1 MKDNIVE
8 VKLWGKTVGLLSW
21 DDKRGCSVF
30 QFDKNFSQSGLNIA
44 PLTAPLDSPYVQ
56 KAFPM
61 SGNKEKIYAGLP
73 EFIADSL
80 PDHWGNVV
88 FQKWLDAN
96 HLSSRQINAVD
107 RLSFIGKRAMG
118 ALEFEPAHILEDAS
132 VNIELTSLYELA
144 NKIFMDRQDVTIDI
158 SNSLIMEDLYK
169 VGTSAGGQR
178 PKAII
183 AIDDN
188 TGIVRSGQADLPANF
203 KHYILKFDTNN
214 PKEFPF
220 TKVEMA
226 YYLMAKDAGI
236 NMMPSRLI
244 NIEGS
249 QNFLTQRFDRVDGK
263 RLHTQTLAAMS
274 SLADT
279 YEDLFVI
286 GRKIKLSATAQA
298 QQFRR
303 MVFNVLAVNVDDHTK
318 NFSFIMNEQGDWQLS
333 PAYDLIFSADPNS
346 HFFRNHELSILGK
359 RNNITKKDLLLFA
372 QRQDV
377 KNAANIIDEV
387 SDAVA
392 KFKEYA
398 ESVDISE
405 YWINKIE
412 SVLRETAD
420 QLNDERKASVIS

>member
-1 MKDNIVE
+1 MKDNVVE
-8 VKLWGKTVGLLSW
+8 VKIWGKTVGLLSW

-56 KAFPM
+56 KTFPM

-96 HLSSRQINAVD
+96 HLSSKQINAVD

-169 VGTSAGGQR
+169 VGTSAGGHR

-188 TGIVRSGQADLPANF
+188 TGIVRSGQADLPVNF

-236 NMMPSRLI
+236 TMTPSRLI

-286 GRKIKLSATAQA
+286 GRKIKLSASAQA

-303 MVFNVLAVNVDDHTK
+303 MVFNVMAVNVDDHTK

-405 YWINKIE
+405 YWIKKIE

-420 QLNDERKASVIS
+420 

>member
-1 MKDNIVE
+1 MKDNVVE

-96 HLSSRQINAVD
+96 HLSSKQINAVD

-298 QQFRR
+298 QQFKR

>member
-1 MKDNIVE
+1 MKDNVVE
-8 VKLWGKTVGLLSW
+8 VRIWNKNVGLLSW

-30 QFDKNFSQSGLNIA
+30 QFDKDFSQSGLNLA
-44 PLTAPLDSPYVQ
+44 PLTASLDSPYVQ
-56 KAFPM
+56 NAFPM
-61 SGNKEKIYAGLP
+61 SGNKEKLYAGLP

-96 HLSSRQINAVD
+96 HLSSKQINAVD

-144 NKIFMDRQDVTIDI
+144 NKIFMDRQDVSIDI
-158 SNSLIMEDLYK
+158 SNSLIIEDLYK

-188 TGIVRSGQADLPANF
+188 TGVIRSGQAALPANF
-203 KHYILKFDTNN
+203 KHYILKFDTSK

-236 NMMPSRLI
+236 AMMPSRLI
-244 NIEGS
+244 EIEGT
-249 QNFLTQRFDRVDGK
+249 QNFLTQRFDRVDGQK
-263 RLHTQTLAAMS
+263 LHTQTLAAMS

-279 YEDLFVI
+279 YEDLFVV
-286 GRKIKLSATAQA
+286 GRKLNLSATEQA

-303 MVFNVLAVNVDDHTK
+303 MVFNMVAVNVDDHTK
-318 NFSFIMNEQGDWQLS
+318 NFSFIMDENGTWQLS
-333 PAYDLIFSADPNS
+333 PAYDILFSADPDS
-346 HFFRNHELSILGK
+346 HFFRHHELSLLGK
-359 RNNITKKDLLLFA
+359 RNNITRKDLLLFA
-372 QRQDV
+372 QRQDI

-387 SDAVA
+387 AEVIG

-398 ESVDISE
+398 EAVDISD
-405 YWINKIE
+405 YWTKKIE
-412 SVLRETAD
+412 KVLRE
-420 QLNDERKASVIS
+420 EEIS